1 MENSQIVITPHH
13 ESGKIHLAFGPEL
26 GGAIIRMSSDQ
37 ALTIASLL
45 IESANKLNSANA
57 LPKAQKRTPEAKKK
71 AHR

>member
-1 MENSQIVITPHH
+1 
-13 ESGKIHLAFGPEL
+13 
-26 GGAIIRMSSDQ
+26 MSSDQ

-57 LPKAQKRTPEAKKK
+57 LPEAQKRTPEAKKK